1 MKPRRLC
8 HATTLGGYENVDS
21 SNKTARVA
29 GLLYLASV
37 VTGLFSLMYVPSQI
51 YVHGDPSA
59 TIANITGS
67 ESLFRLGIAAGAL
80 DYVVFALLPLVLY
93 KLLAPVNRTAALLMV
108 VFALISIPIDFVAI
122 ATQFDV
128 LSLLHASTYA
138 QVFTPDQLQAKAM
151 LLLNAYDNRIQVA
164 QIFWGLWLFPFG
176 YLVFKSGFL
185 PRILGVLL
193 MIGCFS
199 YLDTFFAQTLFPDY
213 GVPDFVMWPAAMAE
227 FGTCLWLLIMGTREP
242 GRLLQSAPK
251 AS

>member
-1 MKPRRLC
+1 M
-8 HATTLGGYENVDS
+8 LGGYGNMDS
-21 SNKTARVA
+21 NNKTARCA

-37 VTGLFSLMYVPSQI
+37 VTGVFSLMYVPSQI
-51 YVHGDPSA
+51 YVPGNPAA
-59 TIANITGS
+59 TVANITGS

-80 DYVVFALLPLVLY
+80 DYVVFVLLPLVLY

-108 VFALISIPIDFVAI
+108 VFALLTIPIDFVAI

-128 LSLLHASTYA
+128 LSLLQGSTYA

-151 LLLNAYDNRIQVA
+151 LLLHAYDNRIQVA
-164 QIFWGLWLFPFG
+164 QIFWGLWLLPFG

-185 PRILGVLL
+185 PGILGVLL

-199 YLDTFFAQTLFPDY
+199 YLVPFVAQTLFPRY
-213 GVPDFVMWPAAMAE
+213 TVPDFVMWPVAVAE
-227 FGTCLWLLIMGTREP
+227 IGTCLWLLIMGVRKP
-242 GRLLQSAPK
+242 APLLQSAGG